1 MLASV
6 GKRRLTTNRP
16 AAATL
21 PKRRQGRIA
30 LSKAILTASATRVV
44 LVTRLS
50 SAVTGAH
57 TFHPAESFLRH
68 PSRPSPAASLLVG
81 AYPFITPL
89 RSSADSRGSATDL
102 PSSLSSS
109 FLFSSLLFSSPV
121 FRDASVPPPPA
132 HSLQCDGGIDL
143 KVHSCFHN
151 AVSVPTLK
159 RTLLC
164 PPSPRAPLLSLSF
177 CSSSSL
183 AHLRVSSLCVR
194 LAVSFP
200 SLARSLRPL
209 SRSPLTSCLASLS
222 CHPRVD
228 MNAPAL
234 RPPLFPS
241 IFYLPRFLPSLSIP
255 TAIPFS
261 PSSFGRS
268 SKGRHEWCD

>member
-1 MLASV
+1 MLILFTRLNRFSGTPRDHLLPPPSWSV
-6 GKRRLTTNRP
+6 PILLSHPFAPLPIP
-16 AAATL
+16 AAAPPTFL
-21 PKRRQGRIA
+21 P
-30 LSKAILTASATRVV
+30 L
-44 LVTRLS
+44 
-50 SAVTGAH
+50 
-57 TFHPAESFLRH
+57 
-68 PSRPSPAASLLVG
+68 
-81 AYPFITPL
+81 
-89 RSSADSRGSATDL
+89 
-102 PSSLSSS
+102 SLSSS

-194 LAVSFP
+194 LAVSFS